1 MTRVLSKSHQVPWC
15 GSRISTSLVQSALAI
30 ANKSITE
37 TWTCPCCTL
46 VPHDPLYC
54 GPMLFFFF
62 FSEIGV
68 NLLTTLIECWCLTF
82 CRLCLIFFEPSF
94 SMSFCNFLH
103 GGPSYGSYY
112 IPHRSSTGICLWICI
127 YGIFPYSSIFLAL
140 RNHNLASI
148 CDVSEFFCV
157 TSSFRR

>member
-62 FSEIGV
+62 RDRSKSTH
-68 NLLTTLIECWCLTF
+68 NTNWML
-82 CRLCLIFFEPSF
+82 
-94 SMSFCNFLH
+94 MSNFL
-103 GGPSYGSYY
+103 
-112 IPHRSSTGICLWICI
+112 STLLDFFRAFFFDVILQ
-127 YGIFPYSSIFLAL
+127 FLAWGPFLWQLLHSTSFFNWDLLVDLYLWHFSLFINIFGSKKPQPSLYLWCFWILL
-140 RNHNLASI
+140 RNLF
-148 CDVSEFFCV
+148 V
-157 TSSFRR
+157 